1 MKNILLA
8 VALLLS
14 AMGAPSTAL
23 AACTYQPISMGETK
37 NGSLS
42 TGDCVTTDSGG
53 RSYYYDAYQFTGVSG
68 QQFYILN
75 SSSAIDVDL
84 MLIYPDSTT
93 YLYDDDSGGG
103 TNSRIPAGS
112 GYLTLSTSG
121 VYTIAASSAI
131 QLQTGAYTLT
141 LTSAPTSSA
150 TTGTSVIEFYN
161 TNLNHYF
168 MTGDSQEAAGID
180 NGAAGPGWSRT
191 GYQLNAWQTQ
201 SEASATASVVCR
213 FYGTPGVGPNS
224 HFYTADAG
232 ECALVK
238 QDPGWLYEGIAL
250 YAQPM
255 QYGSCPLGTTPV
267 YRVYNNRWMYNDSNH
282 RFVTDSIVYQ
292 QMTQQGW
299 VPEGLVMCVNGS
311 SYPVPTG
318 GTTVTIGAS
327 GGTVTDGSTS
337 IIFPVNAVTSTTT
350 VTISQGSA
358 TNDFPDATVVSD
370 VKTVDI
376 DDDIYQPIQVKMTAT
391 GAISGKVFAVVASD
405 TYTASSAVPFF
416 RGVLYE
422 ATASG
427 NILSA
432 TIPPSALANQSA
444 NASQDK
450 YSIMAASDST
460 GKAKRRFTIWF
471 ITGYDLLQSGHFSIS
486 YPVRSCNS
494 LVVRDYLQIAED
506 AYTKLITNIGFSPA
520 GLSWPMSINVIK
532 LDPGKYGEAGYGRI
546 GRWVS
551 GTKSLS
557 LSINQQYCNSSSQAD
572 MDEMKATIGHE
583 FFHTIQYVY
592 DPHWAVRE
600 SVFGSPFTWLME
612 ASSTWFEAEMLNNPS
627 YASPVFT
634 GNADFYHN
642 GLEHGGQVD
651 AQDHGYG
658 ASGFLRY
665 LTGKF
670 GNGLLLSTWANVNN
684 QSGTYSSTGALAS
697 ANVIL
702 SSEWQ
707 TFAEQYLTGTT
718 SFGWAAPGSSGTA
731 FRYVYSDTKPTTEF
745 MDDLYPL
752 SGVKILLDFNSIKQN
767 KKYTITLAE
776 GKNSFI
782 KAYLYKAKV
791 KVSEFAD
798 TYAFDATPGSGF
810 YLMVANSNDAA
821 PYTTPTHI
829 KIKLESGPT
838 ISAISPAQGPV
849 NTAVTISGSGFGT
862 SADARAV
869 YFNGLVAS
877 NVTWNSDT
885 SAVAKVPQNAST
897 GDVVVEVNA
906 VKSNGMNFEIL
917 AQCSSTQNA
926 GGDTPDTR
934 TIELGKPAGTFD
946 FTYETYYQ
954 QDQILVKYQGNT
966 LFDTG
971 CVGAGGT
978 KTLTYSGSATQITV
992 QVIPNCAGG
1001 SGTAWDYAVA
1011 CPK

>member
-1 MKNILLA
+1 MKRLFLV

-14 AMGAPSTAL
+14 TLAASTTAL
-23 AACTYQPISMGETK
+23 AACTEQSISVGETK

-42 TGDCVTTDSGG
+42 TDDCATTSG
-53 RSYYYDAYQFTGVSG
+53 YYYDAYQFTGASG
-68 QQFYILN
+68 QQLYILN
-75 SSSAIDVDL
+75 SSSAFDVDL
-84 MLIYPDSTT
+84 MLIYPDATT

-103 TNSRIPAGS
+103 TNARIPAS
-112 GYLTLSTSG
+112 GYLTLPASG
-121 VYTIAASSAI
+121 LYTIAASSAI
-131 QLQTGAYTLT
+131 ALKTGAYTLT
-141 LTSAPTSSA
+141 LTGA
-150 TTGTSVIEFYN
+150 TTPPATSGTSVIEFYN

-191 GYQLNAWQTQ
+191 GYEVNAWQTQ
-201 SEASATASVVCR
+201 SEASSAANAVCR

-238 QDPGWLYEGIAL
+238 QDPGWFYEGIAL
-250 YAQPM
+250 YSQPV

-267 YRVYNNRWMYNDSNH
+267 YQVYNNRWMHNDSNH
-282 RFVTDSIVYQ
+282 RFITDSVVYQ
-292 QMTQQGW
+292 QMIQQGW
-299 VPEGLVMCVNGS
+299 AAEGLVMCVNGS
-311 SYPVPTG
+311 SYPTPVG
-318 GTTVTIGAS
+318 GTTATIGTS
-327 GGTVTDGSTS
+327 GGTVTDGNTT
-337 IIFPVNAVTSTTT
+337 ITFPANAVTAATT
-350 VTISQGSA
+350 VTISPGSA

-370 VKTVDI
+370 IKAVEI
-376 DDDIYQPIQVKMTAT
+376 EGDIYQPIQIKMTAT
-391 GAISGKVFAVVASD
+391 GAISGKVFAVVATD

-416 RGVLYE
+416 RGVLHE
-422 ATASG
+422 ATVAG
-427 NILSA
+427 NILSV
-432 TIPPSALANQSA
+432 TIPPSAFGSQSTD
-444 NASQDK
+444 ASPDR
-450 YSIMAASDST
+450 YSSMAADGST
-460 GKAKRRFTIWF
+460 SKAKRRFTVWF
-471 ITGYDLLQSGHFSIS
+471 ITGYDLLQSGHFSIT
-486 YPVRSCNS
+486 YPVKPCNS
-494 LVVRDYLQIAED
+494 LVIRDYLDIAED
-506 AYTKLITNIGFSPA
+506 AYTKLITNIGFSPS
-520 GLSWPMSINVIK
+520 GLAWPMSINVIK

-546 GRWVS
+546 GRWIS

-612 ASSTWFEAEMLNNPS
+612 ASSTWFEAEMLNNSS

-634 GNADFYHN
+634 GNADFYRN

-651 AQDHGYG
+651 AQEHGYG

-665 LTGKF
+665 LTSKF
-670 GNGLLLSTWANVNN
+670 GNGLILSTWAKVNG

-707 TFAEQYLTGTT
+707 TFAEQYLTATT
-718 SFGWAAPGSSGTA
+718 SFGWSAPGSVFSFT
-731 FRYVYSDTKPTTEF
+731 YSDTKPTAEF
-745 MDDLYPL
+745 TDDLYPL
-752 SGVKILLDFNSIKQN
+752 SGVKIGFNFNSLKQN
-767 KKYTITLAE
+767 KNYTLTLAE

-782 KAYLYKAKV
+782 KAHLYKYESKTYTKIA
-791 KVSEFAD
+791 EFTD
-798 TYAFDATPGSGF
+798 KYAFDATPGSGF
-810 YLMVANSNDAA
+810 FLIVLNSDDTA

-838 ISAISPAQGPV
+838 ITALSPTQGPV
-849 NTAVTISGSGFGT
+849 DTAVTITGTGFGT
-862 SADARAV
+862 SADTRSV
-869 YFNGLVAS
+869 YFSGLVAS
-877 NVTWNSDT
+877 NVTWSSDT

-906 VKSNGMNFEIL
+906 VKSNGMNFEVL

-934 TIELGKPAGTFD
+934 TIELGKSAGTFD
-946 FTYETYYQ
+946 FSYDTYWQE
-954 QDQILVKYQGNT
+954 DQILVKYEGAT

-971 CVGAGGT
+971 CVGAYAT
-978 KTLTYSGSATQITV
+978 KALTYSGSSKQITV
-992 QVIPNCAGG
+992 QVIPNCKGG
-1001 SGTAWDYAVA
+1001 SGTAWNYTVA
-1011 CPK
+1011 CP

>member
-1 MKNILLA
+1 MKHLLL
-8 VALLLS
+8 VTALLLFTI
-14 AMGAPSTAL
+14 GAPSTAL
-23 AACTYQPISMGETK
+23 AACTGQSISVGETK

-42 TGDCVTTDSGG
+42 TDDCVTTSG
-53 RSYYYDAYQFTGVSG
+53 YYYDTYQFTGVSG
-68 QQFYILN
+68 QQLYILN
-75 SSSAIDVDL
+75 SSSEFDVDL
-84 MLIYPDSTT
+84 MLIYPDATT

-103 TNSRIPAGS
+103 TNARIPGS
-112 GYLTLSTSG
+112 GYLTLSAAG
-121 VYTIAASSAI
+121 AYNIVASSPI
-131 QLQTGAYTLT
+131 KFKTGAYTLA
-141 LTSAPTSSA
+141 LTGSAPTSPT
-150 TTGTSVIEFYN
+150 TTGTTVIEFYN
-161 TNLNHYF
+161 ANLKHYF
-168 MTGDSQEAAGID
+168 ITGDSQEAAGID

-191 GYQLNAWQTQ
+191 GYEVNAWQTQ
-201 SEASATASVVCR
+201 SEAPATAKAVCR

-238 QDPGWLYEGIAL
+238 QDPGWFYEGIAL
-250 YAQPM
+250 YSQPV

-292 QMTQQGW
+292 QMIQQGW
-299 VPEGLVMCVNGS
+299 APEGLVMCVNGS
-311 SYPVPTG
+311 SYPALSG
-318 GTTVTIGAS
+318 GTTATIGAN
-327 GGTVTDGSTS
+327 GGTVADGSTS
-337 IIFPVNAVTSTTT
+337 IIFPANAVTASTSVT
-350 VTISQGSA
+350 VASGSA
-358 TNDFPDATVVSD
+358 TSDFPDATIVSG
-370 VKTVDI
+370 VKTIEI
-376 DDDIYQPIQVKMTAT
+376 DGDIYQPITVQMSAT
-391 GAISGKVFAVVASD
+391 GAATGKVFAVVASD

-427 NILSA
+427 NILTA
-432 TIPPSALANQSA
+432 TIPPSALANRSA
-444 NASQDK
+444 KASQDGR
-450 YSIMAASDST
+450 YSLMAASGST
-460 GKAKRRFTIWF
+460 GQAKRRFTVWF
-471 ITGYDLLQSGHFSIS
+471 ITGYDLLQSSHFSIS
-486 YPVRSCNS
+486 YPVKPCNS

-506 AYTKLITNIGFSPA
+506 AYTKLITSIGFSPA
-520 GLSWPMSINVIK
+520 GLAWPMSINVIK

-546 GRWVS
+546 GRWIS

-612 ASSTWFEAEMLNNPS
+612 ASSTWFEAEMLNNSS

-634 GNADFYHN
+634 GNADFYRN
-642 GLEHGGQVD
+642 GLEHGGQVN

-670 GNGLLLSTWANVNN
+670 GNGLILSTWANVSN

-718 SFGWAAPGSSGTA
+718 SFGWATPGSSGTA

-745 MDDLYPL
+745 IDDLYPL
-752 SGVKILLDFNSIKQN
+752 SGVKILMDFNSLKQD
-767 KKYTITLAE
+767 KKYTITLVE

-782 KAYLYKAKV
+782 KAYLYKAKT
-791 KVSEFAD
+791 KVAEFSD

-810 YLMVANSNDAA
+810 YLIVVNSNDAA
-821 PYTTPTHI
+821 PYETSTHI

-838 ISAISPAQGPV
+838 ITAISPAKGPV
-849 NTAVTISGSGFGT
+849 DTAVTIAGSGFGT
-862 SADARAV
+862 SADTRAV
-869 YFNGLVAS
+869 YFNGLKAS
-877 NVTWNSDT
+877 SVTWNSDT
-885 SAVAKVPQNAST
+885 AAVANVPQNAST
-897 GDVVVEVNA
+897 GDVVVEVNT
-906 VKSNGMNFEIL
+906 VKSNGMNFEVL

-934 TIELGKPAGTFD
+934 TIDLGQPSGTFD
-946 FTYETYYQ
+946 FSYDTYWQE
-954 QDQILVKYQGNT
+954 DQILVRYQGAT

-971 CVGAGGT
+971 CVGAT
-978 KTLTYSGSATQITV
+978 ASKTLTYSGSSTQITV
-992 QVIPNCAGG
+992 QVIPNCKGG
-1001 SGTAWDYAVA
+1001 SGTAWNYTVA